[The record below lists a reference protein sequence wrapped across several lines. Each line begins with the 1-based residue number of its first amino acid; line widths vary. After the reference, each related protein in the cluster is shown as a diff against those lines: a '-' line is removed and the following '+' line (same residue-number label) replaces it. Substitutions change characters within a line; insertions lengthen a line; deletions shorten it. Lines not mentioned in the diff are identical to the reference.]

1 VSRIL
6 IVGGYGAFGAR
17 VAERLAR
24 EGGTEIVIAGRDA
37 LKAAEYAQRLA
48 AVSSTAALVTHAG
61 LDAVTASS
69 DQIAALKPSVTINAS
84 GPFQGQGYGLARACI
99 AAGSHYVDLADAR
112 AFVTGITRLDD
123 AARAANVCVISGAS
137 SVPGLSSAV
146 VQDYASD
153 FSRIETVEIGISPGN
168 KFDPGVATGASIL
181 SQAGRP
187 HAYRKTGR
195 AATAYGWQGLSRHR
209 FPEIGARWMSD
220 VDVPDL
226 ELMPQHFPSLQSV
239 RFRAGVE
246 IGAFHLG
253 LWSMS
258 WLVRAGLIRDLGS
271 LASPLL
277 RAKRKLSFLGSDRG
291 GMYVTLGG
299 RDANASTREL
309 HWHLL
314 AGSGHGPYVP
324 GIASVILAKRLAAGR
339 GPSPGARPC
348 FALFSVADFEA
359 AVADLDI
366 TCSAEW
372 ETGPAAR

>member
-1 VSRIL
+1 
-6 IVGGYGAFGAR
+6 
-17 VAERLAR
+17 
-24 EGGTEIVIAGRDA
+24 
-37 LKAAEYAQRLA
+37 
-48 AVSSTAALVTHAG
+48 
-61 LDAVTASS
+61 
-69 DQIAALKPSVTINAS
+69 
-84 GPFQGQGYGLARACI
+84 
-99 AAGSHYVDLADAR
+99 
-112 AFVTGITRLDD
+112 
-123 AARAANVCVISGAS
+123 
-137 SVPGLSSAV
+137 
-146 VQDYASD
+146 
-153 FSRIETVEIGISPGN
+153 
-168 KFDPGVATGASIL
+168 
-181 SQAGRP
+181 
-187 HAYRKTGR
+187 
-195 AATAYGWQGLSRHR
+195 
-209 FPEIGARWMSD
+209 MSD

-299 RDANASTREL
+299 RDANGSTREL